1 MSFTSR
7 GVNVA
12 MMEKILASLGLVV
25 CVALLVH
32 MALGPR
38 RRQAVDAAVA
48 RALQALRRTA
58 WGLWHWR
65 STRETARREADDAIQ
80 RARQGRT
87 QGQWDGNV
95 YRPRSFKGP
104 KKPH

>member
-7 GVNVA
+7 RVNVA

-32 MALGPR
+32 MALGAR
-38 RRQAVDAAVA
+38 RRQAVDARVA
-48 RALQALRRTA
+48 RLLQGLRHTA
-58 WGLWHWR
+58 HRLWHWR
-65 STRETARREADDAIQ
+65 SSREAARRAADDAIQ
-80 RARQGRT
+80 RARQGRAS
-87 QGQWDGNV
+87 GEWDGNV